1 MPQLPNEGQYREALL
16 ARAIADAIRQYLA
29 QVDYTN
35 IPVGVSVR
43 HIHLSKEDLARL
55 FGPGYQLTPTVELM
69 PGQYAT
75 KETLILVG
83 PKGIIQN
90 ARVLGPLRSRTQV
103 EISRTDG
110 FVLGI
115 NPPVR
120 DSGDIQGSPGLILV
134 GPHGAV
140 TLSEGV
146 ILASRHMHLDPQ
158 WAATLG
164 IKDGD
169 RVRVRTNGVRPV
181 VYENVL
187 ARVSPD
193 FWTQMHVDTDE
204 ANAAGLSSG
213 DQVKFL

>member
-1 MPQLPNEGQYREALL
+1 MQQLPNEGQCREALL
-16 ARAIADAIRQYLA
+16 ARAITTALRQYMA
-29 QVDYTN
+29 QVDYN
-35 IPVGVSVR
+35 CIPVGVSAR
-43 HIHLSKEDLARL
+43 HIHLSKEDLAHL

-90 ARVLGPLRSRTQV
+90 ARVLGPPRSRTQV
-103 EISRTDG
+103 EVSRTDG

-140 TLSEGV
+140 TLKEGA
-146 ILASRHMHLDPQ
+146 ILASRHMHLTPQ
-158 WAATLG
+158 WAAALG
-164 IKDGD
+164 VKDGD
-169 RVRVRTNGVRPV
+169 RVKIRTNTARPV
-181 VYENVL
+181 VFENVL

-193 FWTQMHVDTDE
+193 FWTQMHLDTDE

-213 DQVKFL
+213 DRVKVL